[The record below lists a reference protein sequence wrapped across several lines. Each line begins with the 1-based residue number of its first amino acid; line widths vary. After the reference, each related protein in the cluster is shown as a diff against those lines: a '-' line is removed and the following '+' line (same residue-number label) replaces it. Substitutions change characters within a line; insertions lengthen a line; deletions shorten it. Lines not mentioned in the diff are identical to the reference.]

1 MLFQGM
7 RQHFFLTKTKFGFI
21 FKKDLRNFN
30 LNICCSKVLNCL
42 FAFLE
47 VCMAIIAI
55 SRQVAALGDEV
66 ASRLSE
72 KLNYRFINRKEI
84 EERILKLG
92 FKPDKLKKYDEK
104 KPGFFASLVKE
115 RDEYLDYL
123 QTAILDAASE
133 GNCILIGR
141 GAFAVL
147 ASLPNLLSLRF
158 VASNEVRLERL
169 KKEFNWNDKLA
180 QCRIDESDMNR
191 RGFHK
196 SFFNIDIDDPTQYM
210 AVLNTGIFDV
220 EKTSDAI
227 KVMVEHFSTPEI
239 EKEGLKKLS
248 ELQKCQHLVNKLIFN
263 HKIKIEFLRAVMEDN
278 VITLQGVAD
287 SSVLVEKALNIA
299 RTECPGFEIKSSVS
313 VIQDFKAY

>member
-1 MLFQGM
+1 M
-7 RQHFFLTKTKFGFI
+7 
-21 FKKDLRNFN
+21 
-30 LNICCSKVLNCL
+30 
-42 FAFLE
+42 
-47 VCMAIIAI
+47 
-55 SRQVAALGDEV
+55 
-66 ASRLSE
+66 
-72 KLNYRFINRKEI
+72 
-84 EERILKLG
+84 
-92 FKPDKLKKYDEK
+92 
-104 KPGFFASLVKE
+104 
-115 RDEYLDYL
+115 
-123 QTAILDAASE
+123 
-133 GNCILIGR
+133 
-141 GAFAVL
+141 
-147 ASLPNLLSLRF
+147 
-158 VASNEVRLERL
+158 ASNEVRLERL

-239 EKEGLKKLS
+239 EKEGLKELS